1 MYYLHENEPF
11 GKPPF
16 FSPGYLED
24 KNLQFRSY
32 DYSEYYKSLGR
43 AKKDPKPNHRSN
55 SVVHRI
61 LNLDSQV

>member
-1 MYYLHENEPF
+1 MKQNKQLLIALE
-11 GKPPF
+11 KAKDV
-16 FSPGYLED
+16 GYLED